1 MPTILQFGT
10 TGQVARELIRRAPA
24 MGVQITALSREDA
37 DLTHPEMCADAI
49 THAGALDVVIN
60 AAAYTAV
67 DQAESD
73 EATAL
78 RVNGDAP
85 GVMARACASR
95 GIPLLHISTD
105 YVFDGSARDPYP
117 EDTPVNP
124 LGAYGWTKLAGEQ
137 AVLAADGPAVI
148 LRTAWVFSAFGKNFV
163 RTMLRLGAERDELGI
178 VDDQRGGPTAAADI
192 ADALLTIAA
201 ACAAGHGQWGVFHFC
216 GAPIATWRQFA
227 EAIFERSLP
236 PDRRPRVRPIRTE
249 DYPTPARR
257 PANSALDCRKI
268 DAAYGIAQPSWEVSL
283 GQVIEELQRGG

>member
-1 MPTILQFGT
+1 MPAILQFGT

-24 MGVQITALSREDA
+24 MGAHITALSRTDA
-37 DLTHPEMCADAI
+37 DLTHPEVCADAI

-85 GVMARACASR
+85 GAMARACASR

-105 YVFDGSARDPYP
+105 YVFDGSAPDPYP

-137 AVLAADGPAVI
+137 AVLAAGGPAVI

-178 VDDQRGGPTAAADI
+178 VDDQRGGPTAAA
-192 ADALLTIAA
+192 
-201 ACAAGHGQWGVFHFC
+201 
-216 GAPIATWRQFA
+216 
-227 EAIFERSLP
+227 
-236 PDRRPRVRPIRTE
+236 RR
-249 DYPTPARR
+249 A
-257 PANSALDCRKI
+257 S
-268 DAAYGIAQPSWEVSL
+268 PSPS
-283 GQVIEELQRGG
+283 